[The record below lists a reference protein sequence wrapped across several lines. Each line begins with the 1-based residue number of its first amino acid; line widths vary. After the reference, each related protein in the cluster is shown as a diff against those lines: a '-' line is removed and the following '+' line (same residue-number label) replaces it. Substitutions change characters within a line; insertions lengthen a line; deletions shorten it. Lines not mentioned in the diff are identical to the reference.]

1 MEGIFC
7 LTSSQYRSKD
17 LQGFEKL
24 EGLPKSFD
32 IIHA

>member
-7 LTSSQYRSKD
+7 LTSSQNRRKD
-17 LQGFEKL
+17 LKSFENL